1 MDAVEQFKL
10 KNKFWAEFTVLEA
23 ADFLKA
29 RKDLDDFKVQMHG
42 MERLD
47 ALIDEVVEETSQLKR
62 MRLAGE
68 RKQAKQA
75 KPRK

>member
-29 RKDLDDFKVQMHG
+29 SKDRDDFKVQMHG
-42 MERLD
+42 MESLD
-47 ALIDEVVEETSQLKR
+47 ALIDEVVDETSQLKR
-62 MRLAGE
+62 MRMASDK
-68 RKQAKQA
+68 KQAKQA

>member
-29 RKDLDDFKVQMHG
+29 RKDRDDFMVQMHG
-42 MERLD
+42 MESLD

-62 MRLAGE
+62 MRMASDRE
-68 RKQAKQA
+68 QA